1 MPVIQELVKKLTGKE
16 PHRGVNPDE
25 VVAVGAA
32 IQAGVLAGE
41 VKDVVL
47 LDVTPLSL
55 GIETLGNVFTKLIE
69 RNTTIPTHKSQTFT
83 TAQDNQTEVEIHVLQ
98 GEREFAK
105 DNRTLGRFNL
115 TGIPAA
121 RRGIPQI
128 EVTFDI
134 DANGIVN
141 VTAKDLGTGKEQK
154 ITITASTQLKKD
166 EIDNLVRE
174 AEKFADEDKKKKEQ
188 VELKNKA
195 DSMVY
200 NTEKTLEEVGDS
212 ISADEKAKIVEA
224 NDKLKEAI
232 KNEEYDKLESLIDE
246 LQKVSYKMSEEL
258 YKKSAQ
264 SESSSSESSEGA
276 ETTYEAPED
285 NK

>member
-1 MPVIQELVKKLTGKE
+1 
-16 PHRGVNPDE
+16 
-25 VVAVGAA
+25 
-32 IQAGVLAGE
+32 
-41 VKDVVL
+41 
-47 LDVTPLSL
+47 
-55 GIETLGNVFTKLIE
+55 
-69 RNTTIPTHKSQTFT
+69 
-83 TAQDNQTEVEIHVLQ
+83 
-98 GEREFAK
+98 
-105 DNRTLGRFNL
+105 
-115 TGIPAA
+115 
-121 RRGIPQI
+121 
-128 EVTFDI
+128 
-134 DANGIVN
+134 
-141 VTAKDLGTGKEQK
+141 
-154 ITITASTQLKKD
+154 
-166 EIDNLVRE
+166 
-174 AEKFADEDKKKKEQ
+174 
-188 VELKNKA
+188 
-195 DSMVY
+195 MVY